1 MLLSYIDKRYGDK
14 WDIKTFMVKLTKN
27 VGMSKAVDYSYFIVV
42 YIRVII
48 AEVYDPILI
57 T

>member
-42 YIRVII
+42 YIQCMCD
-48 AEVYDPILI
+48 YC
-57 T
+57 